1 MGGGKSI
8 PTKDIFERSRKDVV
22 STEAMVICDC
32 ILSPPS
38 LCFAFMLVFL

>member
-1 MGGGKSI
+1 MGGKSI
-8 PTKDIFERSRKDVV
+8 PAKDIFERSRKDVV